1 MDKKLLYTYDDEGN
15 IKEYSAYIKMNIR
28 SGFQV
33 SPELSHK
40 EEMLRHIENNYI
52 RSKMYP
58 ESLLYSDK
66 ELLKDRL
73 YFERKDICQTLK
85 GNTRIKK
92 FSSPE
97 KILTFLT
104 LIENKA
110 NKYFSEIKEHNSR
123 LLECLNKTINLTHT
137 IVLKDF
143 SPLLIELGEFA
154 LNLKNICVYL
164 IEDVV
169 DSLTDV
175 LFTIKQLKT
184 SFLYNV
190 DTIGN
195 PQKSILIL
203 INDLNDLEK
212 RMKEAEV
219 AILFKKIQT
228 EYYQSD
234 KLDDRLEEILELPE
248 EQIYNELQKYIK
260 DEIEN
265 EQEQAQNYSKSQ
277 ESGSEDNKEVDP
289 NIVLIC
295 DDPDM
300 PKLSIKKTVEFL
312 EEELEKINS
321 LLQQS
326 NI

>member
-1 MDKKLLYTYDDEGN
+1 MDKKLLYTYDEQGN
-15 IKEYSAYIKMNIR
+15 MKEYYASVKMNIR

-33 SPELSHK
+33 SDSLSPR
-40 EEMLRHIENNYI
+40 EEMIKHLETNYI
-52 RSKMYP
+52 RSKIYP
-58 ESLLYSDK
+58 ESLLYSEK

-85 GNTRIKK
+85 GNSNIKK
-92 FSSPE
+92 FSSPA
-97 KILTFLT
+97 KIISFLS

-110 NKYFSEIKEHNSR
+110 DTHFTELKLYNTR
-123 LLECLNKTINLTHT
+123 LVDCLKKTIDFTHI
-137 IVLKDF
+137 IVKKDF

-169 DSLTDV
+169 DSLTDI
-175 LFTIKQLKT
+175 LFTIKQLRT
-184 SFLYNV
+184 SFLYDV
-190 DTIGN
+190 ETIGN
-195 PQKSILIL
+195 PQKSILML
-203 INDLNDLEK
+203 INDLIDLEK

-228 EYYQSD
+228 EDYQSD
-234 KLDDRLEEILELPE
+234 NIDSKLEEILELPE
-248 EQIYNELQKYIK
+248 EQVYNELQKYIK

-265 EQEQAQNYSKSQ
+265 EKERAIEYKKMENLEDK
-277 ESGSEDNKEVDP
+277 EDNQVDS

-295 DDPDM
+295 EDSDS
-300 PKLSIKKTVEFL
+300 PKLSVKKTIEFL
-312 EEELEKINS
+312 EEELEKMNS

>member
-1 MDKKLLYTYDDEGN
+1 MDKKLLYTYDDQGN
-15 IKEYSAYIKMNIR
+15 IKEYYAYIKMNIR

-33 SPELSHK
+33 SDELNHK
-40 EEMLRHIENNYI
+40 EEMIRHIETNYI
-52 RSKMYP
+52 RSKIYP

-85 GNTRIKK
+85 GNSKIKK

-97 KILTFLT
+97 KIIAFLT

-110 NKYFSEIKEHNSR
+110 NKYFLEIKEYNPR
-123 LLECLNKTINLTHT
+123 LLECLNKTINFTHT
-137 IVLKDF
+137 IVRKDF
-143 SPLLIELGEFA
+143 SPLLIELGEFS

-169 DSLTDV
+169 DSLSDI
-175 LFTIKQLKT
+175 LFTVKQLRT

-190 DTIGN
+190 ETIDN
-195 PQKSILIL
+195 PGRSILIL
-203 INDLNDLEK
+203 INDLIDLEK

-228 EYYQSD
+228 EDYQTEGIDS
-234 KLDDRLEEILELPE
+234 KLEEILELPE
-248 EQIYNELQKYIK
+248 DQVYNELQKYIK
-260 DEIEN
+260 DEIETEKEKAQEYNKNQKGEN
-265 EQEQAQNYSKSQ
+265 E
-277 ESGSEDNKEVDP
+277 DDKEGDP
-289 NIVLIC
+289 NIFLIC

-300 PKLSIKKTVEFL
+300 PKLSIKKTIEFI
-312 EEELEKINS
+312 ENELNKIDS